1 MLRPRVPGDPRSCC
15 KDGWT
20 HDLNQYRFLV
30 QSFLQ
35 KTSGRGVWMHH
46 PMVLLAMV

>member
-15 KDGWT
+15 KDGWM

-35 KTSGRGVWMHH
+35 KTFGRGVRTHP